1 MRPPFSP
8 QGVEDW
14 SVGRTLQPLRAAWA
28 AGRAPRLP
36 PHAGP
41 RPPSAW
47 APASGAGWPSA
58 SGSGPGGER
67 ALL

>member
-41 RPPSAW
+41 RPPVRL
-47 APASGAGWPSA
+47 
-58 SGSGPGGER
+58 GPGFRGWVAFCLGER
-67 ALL
+67 AWG